1 MKWLKRTGLLLLALP
16 FLCIVS
22 FILYEMVGMYMNHRA
37 TERQTAGMQRN
48 LEHEIPDI
56 KILNVYSETGN
67 ISGTG
72 NHVDCLSAITFSTE
86 FQEDE
91 IKHSLYEY
99 YTFDQCSCYL
109 EKLEGEGYL
118 FYFITPAP
126 FEDNIEGH

>member
-1 MKWLKRTGLLLLALP
+1 
-16 FLCIVS
+16 
-22 FILYEMVGMYMNHRA
+22 MVGMYMNHRA

-72 NHVDCLSAITFSTE
+72 NHVDCLSVITFSTE
-86 FQEDE
+86 LQEDE
-91 IKHSLYEY
+91 IKRSLSEY
-99 YTFDQCSCYL
+99 YTFDQWSCYL

-118 FYFITPAP
+118 LYFITSAP
-126 FEDNIEGH
+126 FANNIEGH